1 MDLENIKSKLEKSIG
16 SGLYKHCLRTAEE
29 AFKLAEHY
37 KENSDKAYIAGILHD
52 CGKNKSSHNDN
63 LLHSVIGA
71 ELAKTEYGIV
81 DEDIINSIKYH
92 TTGRENMSM
101 LEKIIFIADKIEP
114 HRKYEG
120 IHEIRKLAYYNIN
133 KSIIESLKST
143 IDYVKQ
149 RGFELDDQS
158 VKTLDYLSNGGN

>member
-1 MDLENIKSKLEKSIG
+1 MDLEQIKSKLEKSIG

-29 AFKLAEHY
+29 AYKLAEHY
-37 KENSDKAYIAGILHD
+37 GEDKNKAYIAGILHD
-52 CGKNKSSHNDN
+52 CGKNKSTHNDN
-63 LLHSVIGA
+63 LMHSLTGS
-71 ELAKTEYGIV
+71 ELAKNEYDII

-92 TTGRENMSM
+92 TTGRENMNL

-114 HRKYEG
+114 CRNYEG
-120 IHEIRKLAYYNIN
+120 IYEIRKLAYDNIN

-143 IDYVKQ
+143 INYVKQ
-149 RGFELDDQS
+149 RGFELDEQS